1 MGSATAG
8 RSYAAPVSEPWV
20 RFEDE
25 HLLAVAKPAGVT
37 THRSDTYSQDGM
49 HEWVQRQRPTESL
62 SILHRL
68 DKATSGLLLFGKTPE
83 ANRSLAA
90 QFEGRSVAKRYELLV
105 ERDDDRPAALR
116 SELPISR
123 REQGK
128 SVELVASTDFELDAT
143 GRHLQRLTARPHTG
157 RTHQVRVHAKA
168 LGMPIVGDD
177 EHGGVAAARLFL
189 HAAGLRFDHPVVGAL
204 ELGVERPATFDVALD
219 DDDAGAPTSASTAA
233 RVALEARSLLFD
245 PADTNAYLWIDRQH
259 DGFPG
264 VRVERLGGVA
274 LVVNYDDSSA
284 PLPDGWLSAWNEV
297 ADLRAVYEQRRP
309 RGGGGPARLAS
320 GTALDHF
327 EVVELGCRYLIDL
340 QASPT
345 SSGLFLDQRETRR
358 QLRTADLAGRTVL
371 NAFAHTGSLSVAAAM
386 AGAETLSLDLSKRY
400 LDWAAE
406 NLRCNDI
413 DPADHDFIFGDAMEW
428 MERLAKK
435 GRTFDLVLVDPPS
448 ASTTRH
454 RAAQRWAVDHDLDS
468 LVERAA
474 RLCAGGGTLFVST
487 NLRRMPWPRFI
498 QHIER
503 GLAAGGRQGAI
514 DPRTLPLDHRSGP
527 GDPPYLKAAWV
538 DLDTGGA
545 SA

>member
-1 MGSATAG
+1 
-8 RSYAAPVSEPWV
+8 V

-25 HLLAVAKPAGVT
+25 HVLAVAKPAGVT
-37 THRSDTYSQDGM
+37 THRSAAYSQDGM
-49 HEWVQRQRPTESL
+49 YEWVQRQRPTESL

-68 DKATSGLLLFGKTPE
+68 DKATSGLLLFGKTAR

-105 ERDDDRPAALR
+105 ERDDERSAALR
-116 SELPISR
+116 SELPITR
-123 REQGK
+123 HAQGA

-157 RTHQVRVHAKA
+157 RTHQVRVHATA

-177 EHGGVAAARLFL
+177 EHGGVAGARLFL
-189 HAAGLRFDHPVVGAL
+189 HAAGLRFDHPVGGTL
-204 ELGVERPATFDVALD
+204 ELGVERPTSFDAVLD
-219 DDDAGAPTSASTAA
+219 DDDAGAPTSAPTAA
-233 RVALEARSLLFD
+233 RVADEARTLLFD
-245 PADTNAYLWIDRQH
+245 PADTNAYLWIDRHH

-264 VRVERLGGVA
+264 VRVERLGEVA
-274 LVVNYDDSSA
+274 LVVNHDDSSA
-284 PLPDGWLSAWNEV
+284 PLPGDWLSAWNDV
-297 ADLRAVYEQRRP
+297 ANLRAVYEQRRP
-309 RGGGGPARLAS
+309 RSGGGGGPAQLAS
-320 GTALDHF
+320 GTAQPRF

-340 QASPT
+340 EASPT

-371 NAFAHTGSLSVAAAM
+371 NAFAHTGSLSVAAAI

-400 LDWAAE
+400 LDWAAD

-413 DPADHDFIFGDAMEW
+413 DPADHDFIFGDAMDW

-454 RAAQRWAVDHDLDS
+454 RASKRWAVDRDLCS

-474 RLCAGGGTLFVST
+474 RLCSAGGTLFVST

-498 QHIER
+498 EHIER
-503 GLAAGGRQGAI
+503 GLVSAARQGTI

-538 DLDTGGA
+538 DLDVGGS